1 MDVDLEKRTK
11 VSRACDYCKKRK
23 FKCSGVAPCELCTK
37 KGIECEFSII
47 DRRTIRRKNKKRTV
61 RNKPSSSAI
70 TKNGKDDDLID
81 KKTLKMLTKKSKI
94 PLQYEPLLTFPL
106 HKLDNNSTKTTT
118 ENMNGESKTISSSG
132 TTGNS
137 VGTKPVESNGKQEEQ
152 SQVEDANDEAI
163 TKKIVMEEERDPP
176 KVLYDSE
183 GNLRYVGESSPL
195 SFLFE
200 CRNIFLERLGPSKF
214 TSETDCLEVIDEPDE
229 SMEILQVALPSKHLS
244 DEIVKIFY
252 TNIQQACYF
261 FEAEYFVNN
270 IINPVYT
277 NYSECTPDKIALVNL
292 VISLGLLFAEA
303 NNNPILKELQSPT
316 MQSSAYFEF
325 GFYLTKKHMSKGKL
339 WITEAYSLA
348 YCYYQAKQQ
357 RNAAWLMLGMAIRN
371 AQALGL
377 HRRYINESFK
387 DRKYILHRRRL
398 FRSLYLLDRITS
410 ILLGR
415 PLIIDDYDWD
425 DFDCE
430 DIFDIGEDGKP
441 LESFRFQCMIESC
454 KISKLIGKVIR
465 NFYLDGI
472 INPYKAEKLAIE
484 LKLWSLNLPEELQ
497 IDKVFVK
504 NSNPTRG
511 SNDGAD
517 NKMPLMIMHL
527 SQLYAIVLLCRP
539 FFMYLI
545 FKRKKKRKN
554 ILKRP
559 KTRPEIAMCNFCKA
573 TAKASAL
580 IIQLVENY
588 INSIQYLSARAE
600 LHGLTHT
607 CFLAAL
613 IIGLSL
619 LYLEDNGYTKEDGY
633 TPQKQM
639 GYLNSSNKIFEYY
652 ARSNPISLRFQN
664 IISQMKLALMEK
676 FNLDEE
682 GNRIN
687 NPESKVEVSH
697 GPTPAHTQQ
706 PQPQLQQEPQPQ
718 PAQQQHQQ
726 QQPSTQQPMPTKPG
740 IFGEVNPD
748 VPFNEDYDNFIDN
761 FGNLLPMAT
770 MKQSMTNNIA
780 YLMNARPYQDSETP
794 EQAHLSVPQSVSNE
808 RQNHYQ
814 YLPTSDASSTN
825 PSSSLSYN
833 GQLHR
838 GEPLDAFM
846 HSVGLNDILY
856 DAK

>member
-1 MDVDLEKRTK
+1 
-11 VSRACDYCKKRK
+11 
-23 FKCSGVAPCELCTK
+23 
-37 KGIECEFSII
+37 
-47 DRRTIRRKNKKRTV
+47 
-61 RNKPSSSAI
+61 
-70 TKNGKDDDLID
+70 
-81 KKTLKMLTKKSKI
+81 
-94 PLQYEPLLTFPL
+94 
-106 HKLDNNSTKTTT
+106 
-118 ENMNGESKTISSSG
+118 
-132 TTGNS
+132 
-137 VGTKPVESNGKQEEQ
+137 
-152 SQVEDANDEAI
+152 
-163 TKKIVMEEERDPP
+163 
-176 KVLYDSE
+176 
-183 GNLRYVGESSPL
+183 
-195 SFLFE
+195 
-200 CRNIFLERLGPSKF
+200 
-214 TSETDCLEVIDEPDE
+214 
-229 SMEILQVALPSKHLS
+229 
-244 DEIVKIFY
+244 
-252 TNIQQACYF
+252 
-261 FEAEYFVNN
+261 
-270 IINPVYT
+270 
-277 NYSECTPDKIALVNL
+277 
-292 VISLGLLFAEA
+292 
-303 NNNPILKELQSPT
+303 
-316 MQSSAYFEF
+316 
-325 GFYLTKKHMSKGKL
+325 
-339 WITEAYSLA
+339 
-348 YCYYQAKQQ
+348 
-357 RNAAWLMLGMAIRN
+357 
-371 AQALGL
+371 
-377 HRRYINESFK
+377 
-387 DRKYILHRRRL
+387 
-398 FRSLYLLDRITS
+398 
-410 ILLGR
+410 
-415 PLIIDDYDWD
+415 
-425 DFDCE
+425 
-430 DIFDIGEDGKP
+430 
-441 LESFRFQCMIESC
+441 
-454 KISKLIGKVIR
+454 
-465 NFYLDGI
+465 
-472 INPYKAEKLAIE
+472 
-484 LKLWSLNLPEELQ
+484 
-497 IDKVFVK
+497 
-504 NSNPTRG
+504 
-511 SNDGAD
+511 
-517 NKMPLMIMHL
+517 
-527 SQLYAIVLLCRP
+527 
-539 FFMYLI
+539 
-545 FKRKKKRKN
+545 
-554 ILKRP
+554 
-559 KTRPEIAMCNFCKA
+559 MCNFCKA

-726 QQPSTQQPMPTKPG
+726 QQPSTQQPMPTNPG

-846 HSVGLNDILY
+846 YSVGLNDILY